1 MSHPANEDEARIKV
15 REMLESINIVMLV
28 TMEGEGSHH
37 ARPMAVQK
45 IEGDT
50 VWFFNM
56 QDSPKSAAIR
66 NDSDVLIVGSSPSTQ
81 DYVSVQGR
89 ARVMRD
95 VAKQKELWT
104 ESARVWFPK
113 GAEDP
118 DMGLICVTMT
128 GAEYWDA
135 PNSTMLHAYGYLKA
149 VATGQ
154 QPEGGENAK
163 VSFER

>member
-15 REMLESINIVMLV
+15 REMLESIGIVMLV
-28 TMEGEGSHH
+28 TMEGEHSHH
-37 ARPMAVQK
+37 ARPMAIQK

-56 QDSPKSAAIR
+56 QNSPKSSAINR
-66 NDSDVLIVGSSPSTQ
+66 DSDVLIVGSNPSKQ

-89 ARVMRD
+89 ARAMRD
-95 VAKQKELWT
+95 VEKQKALWT
-104 ESARVWFPK
+104 EGARVWFPK

-118 DMGLICVTMT
+118 DMGLIAVTMT

-149 VATGQ
+149 VTTGQ

-163 VSFER
+163 VNFGR

>member
-15 REMLESINIVMLV
+15 REMLERISIVMLV
-28 TMEGEGSHH
+28 TMKSEDSQH
-37 ARPMAVQK
+37 ARPMAIQK

-50 VWFFNM
+50 IWFFNM
-56 QDSPKSAAIR
+56 RNSPKTHQIQDDA
-66 NDSDVLIVGSSPSTQ
+66 DVLIAASNPSTQ
-81 DYVSVQGR
+81 DYVSVQGKAR
-89 ARVMRD
+89 AMTD
-95 VAKQKELWT
+95 VAKQKEIWT

-118 DMGLICVTMT
+118 DMGLISVTMT

-135 PNSTMLHAYGYLKA
+135 PNSTMLHAYGYVKA
-149 VATGQ
+149 ITTGE

-163 VSFER
+163 VNFNR